1 MNSKVLIVEDERAV
15 RQMLSFVLSKAG
27 FETFE
32 APDAM
37 SAMDEAARCKPDI
50 AILDWRLPDMEGVK
64 LLKVWRADEAT
75 ARLPVIM
82 LSARADES
90 DRVAGLKAGAD
101 DYIVK
106 PFGRDELVARV
117 QALLRRAGAA
127 DLPAREA
134 REFAGLRMDL
144 RGLRVTAHERP
155 VSLGPMEFK
164 LLNVFM
170 SNVGRVLTRS
180 QIVDRVWPPN
190 AYVDARTVDV
200 HIRRLRSTLQAS
212 GHHILVQT
220 VRGVGY
226 RFASTAIREDGNLKP
241 AVDNADDGAADAQ
254 SAGNSLRGTSISV
267 AVALGA
273 AAGIA
278 AAPAA
283 VELTQTNI
291 T

>member
-15 RQMLSFVLSKAG
+15 RQMLCFVLSKAG

-101 DYIVK
+101 DYVVK

-117 QALLRRAGAA
+117 QALLRRARAG

-144 RGLRVTAHERP
+144 RGLRVTAYDQP
-155 VSLGPMEFK
+155 LNLGPMEFK

-226 RFASTAIREDGNLKP
+226 RFAGTALREDVNPQSTDGHEERP
-241 AVDNADDGAADAQ
+241 ALEDRPAASYAR
-254 SAGNSLRGTSISV
+254 AKSIST

-278 AAPAA
+278 TAAAP
-283 VELTQTNI
+283 ELN
-291 T
+291 

>member
-1 MNSKVLIVEDERAV
+1 MQIIARPPKTSGHRSNGAGAGRVGGEDVNSKVLIVEDERAV

-37 SAMDEAARCKPDI
+37 SAMDEAARSRPDI

-117 QALLRRAGAA
+117 HALLRRAASG
-127 DLPAREA
+127 DMPAREA

-144 RGLRVTAHERP
+144 RGLRLTAHDQP

-180 QIVDRVWPPN
+180 QIVDRVWPSN

-200 HIRRLRSTLQAS
+200 HIRRLRSTLQPS

-226 RFASTAIREDGNLKP
+226 RFAGPALQAGSNPQAAGESALDSQPED
-241 AVDNADDGAADAQ
+241 
-254 SAGNSLRGTSISV
+254 
-267 AVALGA
+267 VALA
-273 AAGIA
+273 S
-278 AAPAA
+278 
-283 VELTQTNI
+283 
-291 T
+291 

>member
-1 MNSKVLIVEDERAV
+1 VTSKVLIVEDERAV

-64 LLKVWRADEAT
+64 LLKVWRADETT

-117 QALLRRAGAA
+117 HALLRRAGAT
-127 DLPAREA
+127 DLPARET

-144 RGLRVTAHERP
+144 RGLRVTAHDRP

-170 SNVGRVLTRS
+170 GNVGRVLTRS

-212 GHHILVQT
+212 GHHVFVQT

-226 RFASTAIREDGNLKP
+226 RFASAVIR
-241 AVDNADDGAADAQ
+241 DDGDPQPTGDNTDKGASDTRP
-254 SAGNSLRGTSISV
+254 AGSSMRGTTISV

-273 AAGIA
+273 AAGMA

-283 VELTQTNI
+283 IELTQSNI

>member
-1 MNSKVLIVEDERAV
+1 MNSKILIVEDDRAV

-37 SAMDEAARCKPDI
+37 SAMDEATRSRPDI
-50 AILDWRLPDMEGVK
+50 AIVDWGLPDIEGVK
-64 LLKVWRADEAT
+64 LLKLWRADETT

-117 QALLRRAGAA
+117 QALLRRSAA
-127 DLPAREA
+127 AATPANRET

-144 RGLRVTAHERP
+144 RGLRATAHDVP
-155 VSLGPMEFK
+155 IAIGPMEFK
-164 LLNVFM
+164 FLNVFM
-170 SNVGRVLTRS
+170 NNVGRVLTRS

-190 AYVDARTVDV
+190 AYVDERTVDV
-200 HIRRLRSTLQAS
+200 HIRRLRSALKPS
-212 GHHILVQT
+212 GHDVLLQT

-226 RFASTAIREDGNLKP
+226 RFTPVSL
-241 AVDNADDGAADAQ
+241 AVGPVKD
-254 SAGNSLRGTSISV
+254 RP
-267 AVALGA
+267 
-273 AAGIA
+273 
-278 AAPAA
+278 PAA
-283 VELTQTNI
+283 HPRHEEEFELALAS
-291 T
+291 